1 IHVADPAIAHDIL
14 VNRQKELGKPTSHY
28 DILNIFGENIVGTEG
43 EVWRR
48 HRRVAAP
55 SFSEKNNALVHESSL
70 RIAKEMMHA
79 WEQHPVGED
88 SDFTVNVSANMM
100 QYALSVI
107 SSAGFGKDL
116 PWGEDET
123 ELIGT
128 HKMTFK
134 TAFETFVSNFGL
146 YLVLPSFAF
155 SLPFQALRKARVAR
169 KEFGDYLDE
178 IINDASTS
186 PSDSGYHNLLQALV
200 KASSMDNDKSGSLSK
215 DELKGNAFIFI
226 LAGHETTASS
236 LSYILALLACHPEI
250 QEKLHDECVRVLEGR
265 NEPEY
270 SDFGKLTYA
279 LAVMN
284 ESLRLHSI
292 ISGVPKW
299 TADKSATI
307 GNFVFPPG
315 SMVHV
320 TLQTIQRAP
329 KLWGDDVNEFKP
341 ERFLELDQPLSIKTG
356 WAPFSEGAR
365 GCLGKKFAQVE
376 TVVLLT
382 LIALKYKF
390 KLPEGVSVEEVFE
403 SNPLIFGK
411 PDRPVKLVFSHR

>member
-1 IHVADPAIAHDIL
+1 
-14 VNRQKELGKPTSHY
+14 
-28 DILNIFGENIVGTEG
+28 
-43 EVWRR
+43 
-48 HRRVAAP
+48 
-55 SFSEKNNALVHESSL
+55 
-70 RIAKEMMHA
+70 
-79 WEQHPVGED
+79 
-88 SDFTVNVSANMM
+88 
-100 QYALSVI
+100 
-107 SSAGFGKDL
+107 
-116 PWGEDET
+116 
-123 ELIGT
+123 
-128 HKMTFK
+128 
-134 TAFETFVSNFGL
+134 
-146 YLVLPSFAF
+146 
-155 SLPFQALRKARVAR
+155 
-169 KEFGDYLDE
+169 
-178 IINDASTS
+178 
-186 PSDSGYHNLLQALV
+186 
-200 KASSMDNDKSGSLSK
+200 MDNDKSGSLSK

-236 LSYILALLACHPEI
+236 LSYTLALLACHLEI

-315 SMVHV
+315 TMVHV

-390 KLPEGVSVEEVFE
+390 KLPEGVSEEEVFE